1 MMMSLETRAWYIDRF
16 GMERECIVLRASGL
30 VDMIL
35 AVTDLEG
42 QPLSVDPKA
51 LYYVPQHSKD
61 DG

>member
-1 MMMSLETRAWYIDRF
+1 MLK
-16 GMERECIVLRASGL
+16 ASGL

-42 QPLSVDPKA
+42 QPLSIDPKD

-61 DG
+61 DI